1 MLKRFSVCILI
12 LALTVIFTGCSK
24 ESGIKVNA
32 SSKFDEM
39 FGSKPKIAR
48 TSAPNVVYLGSES
61 QSNNESNKN
70 SDISF
75 EFDDLKR

>member
-12 LALTVIFTGCSK
+12 LALTVVFTGCGR

-48 TSAPNVVYLGSES
+48 TNAPNVVYLGSDS
-61 QSNNESNKN
+61 QSNSEGNKN